1 MLLKVIHFLANLHF
15 INLFLFL
22 LLFPFIGLSCSPD
35 SIISP
40 RLMLN
45 LSCLSYSAVSSGKF
59 SRGVL
64 KLFASFSQ
72 PHRTDASNIM
82 CLVNCVQG
90 LQYSIFMHQL
100 LVYLEKKWN
109 FPTVMPL
116 YFILVLI
123 LQFFTWSKSFLR
135 KSDTQL
141 NWQFMFA
148 RKVYQQSIYWA

>member
-72 PHRTDASNIM
+72 PRRTDASNIM

-100 LVYLEKKWN
+100 LVYLEKKLFLTWN
-109 FPTVMPL
+109 FATVMPL

-123 LQFFTWSKSFLR
+123 LQFFTWSKSFLH
-135 KSDTQL
+135 KSNTQL
-141 NWQFMFA
+141 NW
-148 RKVYQQSIYWA
+148 

>member
-64 KLFASFSQ
+64 KLFASFS
-72 PHRTDASNIM
+72 PPRRTDASNIM

-100 LVYLEKKWN
+100 LVYLEKKLFLTWN
-109 FPTVMPL
+109 FATVMPL

-123 LQFFTWSKSFLR
+123 LQFFTWSKSFLH
-135 KSDTQL
+135 KSNTQL
-141 NWQFMFA
+141 NW
-148 RKVYQQSIYWA
+148 